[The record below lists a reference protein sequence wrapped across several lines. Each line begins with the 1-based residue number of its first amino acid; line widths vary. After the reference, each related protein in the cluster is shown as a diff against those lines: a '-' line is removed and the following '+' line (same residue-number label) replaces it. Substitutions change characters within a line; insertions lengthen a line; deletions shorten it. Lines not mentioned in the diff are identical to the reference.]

1 MRVRQERV
9 GIRRQKSEGGER
21 RRKTQKERYVE
32 TERGIKKELG
42 KGRRWEEEKEIGKG
56 RR

>member
-1 MRVRQERV
+1 M
-9 GIRRQKSEGGER
+9 GIRREKSEGEER

-32 TERGIKKELG
+32 MEGGIKKEIG
-42 KGRRWEEEKEIGKG
+42 KGSSGEEEKEIGKG